1 VLRLPDSEVRAPGN
15 PRRVPGELRALL
27 TGWVRTARLQPTKTE
42 RAHRTS
48 YRLADA
54 DGVTT
59 AHLTEELV
67 STWDRS
73 AAAGGEATGTGGT
86 AGTAA
91 AADTGG
97 GGGTGTASRRPTSTQ
112 RMITVQ
118 AGPADSARLVEMLT
132 DAGATALPGTAEGT
146 GADGKAG
153 AAGHRTAAR
162 GLPGPAALS
171 PASRSAVV
179 LVRVLA
185 RHTDRL
191 VGLDLPVRRGEEDG
205 VHQMR
210 VTCRRLR
217 AALRTFRPLLAP
229 DWAAAL
235 STELAW
241 LAGSLGAARDLEVL
255 RLRVAHVAGS
265 DPDRPVD
272 PAALARID
280 ELLRAR
286 EGAGQDTAARAM
298 GSHRYAAL
306 LERVVQAG
314 HSPAVSAAATA
325 PAEEAMLPLVAAV
338 WRKLAKRARALGPHL
353 PDEAWHQVR
362 ILGKRARYA
371 CEDAELAFG
380 RPPRRLARRL
390 TWVQDHLGEHQDA
403 IIAVD
408 TLLEL
413 AGQHPSETDLAVACG
428 RLVEREYGAAR
439 AARAAFQQAWSTVD
453 RPKYT
458 GWLDR

>member
-1 VLRLPDSEVRAPGN
+1 MAGSGTAPG
-15 PRRVPGELRALL
+15 
-27 TGWVRTARLQPTKTE
+27 
-42 RAHRTS
+42 
-48 YRLADA
+48 
-54 DGVTT
+54 
-59 AHLTEELV
+59 
-67 STWDRS
+67 
-73 AAAGGEATGTGGT
+73 
-86 AGTAA
+86 
-91 AADTGG
+91 
-97 GGGTGTASRRPTSTQ
+97 RPASTQ
-112 RMITVQ
+112 RVIIVQ
-118 AGPADSARLVEMLT
+118 AGPRDSARLVQMLT
-132 DAGATALPGTAEGT
+132 DAGATALPAAEATHGKATARRHGTAP
-146 GADGKAG
+146 GA
-153 AAGHRTAAR
+153 
-162 GLPGPAALS
+162 LPGPAALS

-185 RHTDRL
+185 RHANRL
-191 VGLDLPVRRGEEDG
+191 IRLDLPVRRGEEDA

-229 DWAAAL
+229 DWAGAL

-255 RLRVAHVAGS
+255 RLRVVEIAGS
-265 DPDRPVD
+265 DPDRPIE

-286 EGAGQDTAARAM
+286 EDAGQDTAAQAM
-298 GSHRYAAL
+298 GSHRYATL

-314 HSPAVSAAATA
+314 NSPAVSAAATA
-325 PAEEAMLPLVAAV
+325 PAKEAMLPLVAAV
-338 WRKLAKRARALGPHL
+338 WQKLAKRARALGPHL

-380 RPPRRLARRL
+380 SPTRRLARRL
-390 TWVQDHLGEHQDA
+390 TWVQDHLGEFQDTTV
-403 IIAVD
+403 AVA

-413 AGQHPSETDLAVACG
+413 AHQHPSETDLAVACG

-439 AARAAFQQAWSTVD
+439 VAQAAFQQAWSTVD

-458 GWLDR
+458 GWLDG